1 MIRLKEWEKAHV
13 VFCKKFIIAME
24 KFEMWGDV
32 LKMYMI

>member
-13 VFCKKFIIAME
+13 VFYKKFVIAME